1 MGYKII
7 NLKDIYNNLGEERT
21 KEILSD
27 YKCNLNK
34 DVEYFLKERA
44 IEFSKQDYSRTYI
57 VMSQYK
63 DNEVIVGYFAIT
75 NKITNI
81 KKVKLSETKRK
92 KLLKFAIYDKE
103 SKSYNVSLPLI
114 GQLGKNYN
122 NEYNK
127 LISGDILLKL
137 ACDKIKEVQEL
148 LGGRFVF
155 LECEDKPQLEEFYE
169 SNGFVCFG
177 KRNLEKDERNKNEGE
192 YLLQMLKDLS
202 KYDIKFKN

>member
-1 MGYKII
+1 MGYKVI
-7 NLKDIYNNLGEERT
+7 NLKDIYNTLGENKT
-21 KEILSD
+21 KSILNN
-27 YKCNLNK
+27 YICELNE
-34 DVEYFLKERA
+34 DVEYFLKEKA
-44 IEFSKQDYSRTYI
+44 IEFSKQDISRTYI

-63 DNEVIVGYFAIT
+63 EKDVIVGYFSIT
-75 NKITNI
+75 NKSTNI

-92 KLLKFAIYDKE
+92 KLLKFAVYDKA

-122 NEYNK
+122 NDYNK

-137 ACDKIKEVQEL
+137 ACNKIKEAQEL
-148 LGGRFVF
+148 MGGRFVF
-155 LECEDKPQLEEFYE
+155 LECEDKPKLKDFYE

-202 KYDIKFKN
+202 KYNIN

>member
-7 NLKDIYNNLGEERT
+7 NLKDIYNEFGEEET
-21 KEILSD
+21 KTILKD
-27 YKCNLNK
+27 YKCELNQ
-34 DVEYFLKERA
+34 DVEYFLKEKA
-44 IEFSKQDYSRTYI
+44 IIFSKQDIARTYI

-63 DNEVIVGYFAIT
+63 EREVIVGYFAIT
-75 NKITNI
+75 NKATNI

-103 SKSYNVSLPLI
+103 SKCYNISLPLI
-114 GQLGKNYN
+114 GQLGKNYRN
-122 NEYNK
+122 NYNK
-127 LISGDILLKL
+127 LISGDILLKM

-148 LGGRFVF
+148 VGGRFVY
-155 LECEDKPQLEEFYE
+155 LECEDKTKLKDFYE

-177 KRNLEKDERNKNEGE
+177 KRNLEKDERNKNDGE

-202 KYDIKFKN
+202 KHEIR

>member
-7 NLKDIYNNLGEERT
+7 NLKDIYNSLGEEKTR
-21 KEILSD
+21 KILRD
-27 YKCNLNK
+27 YKCQLNK
-34 DVEYFLKERA
+34 DVEYFLKEKA

-57 VMSQYK
+57 VTSQYK
-63 DNEVIVGYFAIT
+63 GKEVLVGYFAIT
-75 NKITNI
+75 NKVTSI

-92 KLLKFAIYDKE
+92 KLLKFAIYNKE
-103 SKSYNVSLPLI
+103 SKNYNISLPLI

-137 ACDKIKEVQEL
+137 ACNKVKEAQEL
-148 LGGRFVF
+148 MGGRFVF
-155 LECEDKPQLEEFYE
+155 LECEDKPQLKEFYE
-169 SNGFVCFG
+169 ENGFVCFG
-177 KRNLEKDERNKNEGE
+177 KRNLEKDEKNKNEGQ

-202 KYDIKFKN
+202 KYDINF

>member
-7 NLKDIYNNLGEERT
+7 NLKDIYNNLGEKRT
-21 KEILSD
+21 REILGE
-27 YKCNLNK
+27 YKCELNQ
-34 DVEYFLKERA
+34 DVEYFLKEKA
-44 IEFSKQDYSRTYI
+44 IEFSKQDISRTYI

-63 DNEVIVGYFAIT
+63 DNDVIVGYFAIT
-75 NKITNI
+75 NKVTNI

-92 KLLKFAIYDKE
+92 RLLKFAVYDKD
-103 SKSYNVSLPLI
+103 SKCYNIALPLI
-114 GQLGKNYN
+114 GQLGKNYYNGYN
-122 NEYNK
+122 N

-137 ACDKIKEVQEL
+137 ACDKIKEAQEL

-155 LECEDKPQLEEFYE
+155 LECEDKTKLEEFYE

-192 YLLQMLKDLS
+192 YLLQMLRDLS
-202 KYDIKFKN
+202 KYDISK